1 MLKRVET
8 LKEEA
13 NKRKEIQENTIKQV
27 KDINKTIQVME
38 MKIEAIKKIQTEA
51 ILEMV
56 TLGKRPGTIDIS
68 ITNRIQEMR
77 EISGIEDM
85 IEEIATLVK

>member
-1 MLKRVET
+1 M
-8 LKEEA
+8 
-13 NKRKEIQENTIKQV
+13 EN
-27 KDINKTIQVME
+27 
-38 MKIEAIKKIQTEA
+38 
-51 ILEMV
+51 
-56 TLGKRPGTIDIS
+56 LGKRPGTIDIS